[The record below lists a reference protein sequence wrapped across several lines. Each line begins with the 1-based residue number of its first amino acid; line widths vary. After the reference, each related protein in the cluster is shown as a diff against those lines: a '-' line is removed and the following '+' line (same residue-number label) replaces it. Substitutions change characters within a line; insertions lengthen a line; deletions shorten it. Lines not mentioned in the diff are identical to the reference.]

1 MKNIFKKVACF
12 AAVCLLI
19 ASVNVFSVSAAST
32 VLICDTT
39 VKPGDN
45 ITVTV
50 KVNADHPMYA
60 VDATVSYTSSV
71 LKYVSGAGSA
81 SGNTLKLVNELS
93 GETSKS
99 YSITFTAIAEGKCTI
114 SASAEY
120 SDINLTTHNTSASS
134 VVINV
139 AQPTQAPSSSK
150 KPTSSTPAVLSTD
163 ASLSGLNVSG
173 WAVTPAFS
181 ADVTSYSIT
190 VENSIAVAAINAS
203 AAKKG
208 AKVAGTGDK
217 ELQVGDN
224 KFTLT
229 VTAPDGKTT
238 KNYEL
243 NVRRATLEES
253 VGINPT
259 AVIIDGKLCH
269 IAADLSASP
278 VPLGFTL
285 AKETYNGVEMDVF
298 KSNTA
303 DYTLFT
309 IYRDEDAYT
318 DFYIYKELRDEFV
331 PLEYMT
337 INGNMVIFAQLPEGY
352 TAPAGYY
359 ETAVT
364 LGGKTVKAFCSED
377 ERLSD
382 IYVIYAYAGGNE
394 QFFRFDNLETTL
406 QRAPDFAPMEGADTP
421 ASQDDGLLAKWN
433 AFDRIT
439 QIALIA
445 AAAMTV
451 VSIALLISLIA
462 VSKRKRRNKDDD
474 LELGE
479 DFDIYY
485 QSVNSGSHS
494 EE

>member
-1 MKNIFKKVACF
+1 MKNILMKITCF
-12 AAVCLLI
+12 AVICFII
-19 ASVNVFSVSAAST
+19 ASLSVIGVSAASANA
-32 VLICDTT
+32 VIICDTSI
-39 VKPGDN
+39 KPGDN
-45 ITVTV
+45 VAVTVRTNADVELWGVEMTVTY
-50 KVNADHPMYA
+50 N
-60 VDATVSYTSSV
+60 SSV
-71 LKYVSGAGSA
+71 IQYVSGATHVSGS
-81 SGNTLKLVNELS
+81 TLTVADTPDGK
-93 GETSKS
+93 TSSNVTLNFK
-99 YSITFTAIAEGKCTI
+99 AIAEGKASIQVSGTCSDGTSKI
-114 SASAEY
+114 PIGASANITVKAKE
-120 SDINLTTHNTSASS
+120 T
-134 VVINV
+134 
-139 AQPTQAPSSSK
+139 APSSSK

-190 VENSIAVAAINAS
+190 VENSIAVASINAS

-217 ELQVGDN
+217 ELQIGDN
-224 KFTLT
+224 KFTIT

-259 AVIIDGKLCH
+259 AVIVDGKLCH

-298 KSNTA
+298 KSDTA

-318 DFYIYKELRDEFV
+318 DFYLYKELRDEFV

-337 INGNMVIFAQLPEGY
+337 VNGNMVIFAQLPEGY
-352 TAPAGYY
+352 TAPEGYY

-364 LGGKTVKAFCSED
+364 LGDRTVKAFCSED

-406 QRAPDFAPMEGADTP
+406 QRAPDFAPLEGTDTP

-445 AAAMTV
+445 AAVMTV

-462 VSKRKRRNKDDD
+462 VSKRKRRGGHDD